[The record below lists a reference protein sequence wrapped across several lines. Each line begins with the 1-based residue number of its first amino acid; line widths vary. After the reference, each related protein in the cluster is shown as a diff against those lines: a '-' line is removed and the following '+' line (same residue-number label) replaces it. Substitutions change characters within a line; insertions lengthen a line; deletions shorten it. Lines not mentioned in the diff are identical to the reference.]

1 MELSPL
7 VYEVGVACDPGH
19 AFAVWTSSP
28 TSYDA
33 GDVVVREEGTRLVH
47 AWTPGHP
54 PGHPSRVTVTFE
66 PREGGCT
73 VRLEHGGWDAE
84 NAHLRGRSGDWPTV
98 LWSFATRAETAE
110 APAGVG
116 DTVIGVVTRL
126 TDALRGRRAD
136 DAVGCFTE
144 DGVLFGS
151 GAGERA
157 EGAGELRAFLDRLLS
172 ATYTVGWELETPVAR
187 QDGDLVWFVAP
198 AVLEVRHDD
207 GRSDRLAYR
216 VSGVLRLTGGG
227 WRLELLNGAEPAA
240 G

>member
-7 VYEVGVACDPGH
+7 VYEVAVACDPGH
-19 AFAVWTSSP
+19 AFAVWTSPP

-33 GDVVVREEGTRLVH
+33 GEVVVREEGTRLVH

-54 PGHPSRVTVTFE
+54 PEHPSRVTVTFE

-73 VRLEHGGWDAE
+73 VRLEHGGWDPD
-84 NAHLRGRSGDWPTV
+84 NVHLRGRSGDWPGV
-98 LWSFATRAETAE
+98 LWSFATRAETTE
-110 APAGVG
+110 APTGLV
-116 DTVIGVVTRL
+116 DTVVDAVARL
-126 TDALRGRRAD
+126 VDAMRGRRVA

-157 EGAGELRAFLDRLLS
+157 EGADELRAFLGDLL
-172 ATYTVGWELETPVAR
+172 AAPYTVGWELDTPVAR
-187 QDGDLVWFVAP
+187 RDGGLVWFVAP
-198 AVLEVRHDD
+198 AVLEVRHED
-207 GRSDRLAYR
+207 GRTDRLPYR
-216 VSGVLRLTGGG
+216 VSGVLRLTGDG